1 MLNSW
6 IELEACKKEN
16 STKYSKR
23 GKNVHEYMMFTE
35 MDITYANLEIFPPKD
50 KLKIIITIKY
60 KDGLY

>member
-16 STKYSKR
+16 STKYSNR

-35 MDITYANLEIFPPKD
+35 MDITYANLKNFPPKD
-50 KLKIIITIKY
+50 KLKIIITIKI
-60 KDGLY
+60 